1 VLVRL
6 LDSEALYKHLED
18 RKQDIAFGDS
28 LQFWG
33 LPEKAKADEID
44 TQLVVVRRQ
53 LDESRGKLEKSSL
66 ILTNGRSISKDD
78 VDLLTQLH
86 AYLQERF
93 ARHLNLMRQRAVKS

>member
-1 VLVRL
+1 
-6 LDSEALYKHLED
+6 
-18 RKQDIAFGDS
+18 
-28 LQFWG
+28 
-33 LPEKAKADEID
+33 
-44 TQLVVVRRQ
+44 